1 MTYLDREREYSKH
14 DGGGGNAGRI
24 MRRLFENPENPLG
37 WSLKLFTVDGITV
50 RLHLIYII
58 YVVSSLLWSIPSGN
72 FGVLWTGIMM
82 ACLFTLIVLHEF
94 GHCYACRYVGGEANR
109 VVMLPWG
116 GLALCAPPHD
126 WKANFITTF
135 GGPGVNI
142 ILLPVFIGLLM
153 IFGLGEHVVFNP
165 FTPGATLAD
174 PDFST
179 TSTAASIALAT
190 LWLFHFTNFALL
202 AFNVLLIMFPFDG
215 GRLMQALIWRSAGYR
230 RATEIAVLLGFGGAI
245 VLGIFGLV
253 ADHSMLVMI
262 AVFGALSSWMERRRL
277 YGEFEMGDPAM
288 SPGSGAY
295 VAVPVE
301 DDKFVRLAKKQAK
314 AREQAAKEQAE
325 VDRILSKIATEGMAS
340 LSRSE
345 RKTLESATKK
355 KRAE

>member
-1 MTYLDREREYSKH
+1 MTYLDREREYSKN

-58 YVVSSLLWSIPSGN
+58 YAVSLLLWSIPNGN
-72 FGVLWTGIMM
+72 AGVVWTGITMV
-82 ACLFTLIVLHEF
+82 CLFVIVVLHEF
-94 GHCYACRYVGGEANR
+94 GHCYACRYAGGTAER
-109 VVMLPWG
+109 IVMLPWG

-126 WKANFITTF
+126 WRANFITTA
-135 GGPGVNI
+135 GGPGVN
-142 ILLPVFIGLLM
+142 LFLMPVFMGLLA
-153 IFGLGEHVVFNP
+153 ITGLGRHIIFNP
-165 FTPGATLAD
+165 FTPFTTFSE
-174 PDFST
+174 PEFST
-179 TSTAASIALAT
+179 GNTLTSYALAA
-190 LWLFHFTNFALL
+190 LWLLHYVNFVIF
-202 AFNVLLIMFPFDG
+202 AFNVLLIMYPFDG
-215 GRLMQALIWRSAGYR
+215 GRLMQALIWRRAGYR

-340 LSRSE
+340 LTRGE